1 LVDPRLSHKCCTVST
16 YCTILYPLFS
26 IDIKTNMTDPTFSLP
41 FPVAQ
46 VAAPPT
52 HTTQVNSGGG
62 WNDPIS
68 LHQQQQQPAIMNGV
82 SLEQHSATIPSA
94 SVASAYAAVATTTS
108 SSNPPTTITTTT
120 TNPAAGSTTTMAPTP
135 QPRENWRLV
144 SGGGLETS
152 EQQQQQQQQQQ
163 PNNNNTTVPFFFADD
178 ASIRSLVTRVSMNEQ
193 AHVLEALGETYT
205 AAFQTVGFC
214 HQRPVQIL
222 SPFAFPPGPERRS
235 FLEAFTEVCWMD
247 WFALLMLLFIATTAT
262 SFITANWR

>member
-68 LHQQQQQPAIMNGV
+68 LHHQQQPAIMNGV

-120 TNPAAGSTTTMAPTP
+120 TNPAADSTTTMAPTP

-152 EQQQQQQQQQQ
+152 EQQQQQQQQQ
-163 PNNNNTTVPFFFADD
+163 PNNNNTTVPFQKPREFFFADD
-178 ASIRSLVTRVSMNEQ
+178 ASIRSLVTRVSKDEQ
-193 AHVLEALGETYT
+193 AHVLEALGENYT
-205 AAFQTVGFC
+205 AAFKTVGFC
-214 HQRPVQIL
+214 RQRPVQIV

-235 FLEAFTEVCWMD
+235 FLEAFAEVCQ
-247 WFALLMLLFIATTAT
+247 FHVVIFVLLLL
-262 SFITANWR
+262 